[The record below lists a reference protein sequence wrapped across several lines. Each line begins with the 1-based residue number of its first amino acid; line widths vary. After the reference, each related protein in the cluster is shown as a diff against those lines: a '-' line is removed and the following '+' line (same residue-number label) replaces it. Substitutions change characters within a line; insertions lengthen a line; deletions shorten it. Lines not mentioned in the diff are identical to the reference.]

1 MQLIIKDKVASV
13 DEVVVA
19 RLGLTVVEVDGYE
32 EGATSDEKV
41 SLVLYLFIFCISIL
55 FVQFLPNSNFK

>member
-13 DEVVVA
+13 DEVVAA

-41 SLVLYLFIFCISIL
+41 SLILYLFIFLHVHFVCSISSQL
-55 FVQFLPNSNFK
+55 QF

>member
-13 DEVVVA
+13 DEVVAA
-19 RLGLTVVEVDGYE
+19 RLGLTIVEVDGYE

-41 SLVLYLFIFCISIL
+41 SLVLSLFIFCMSIL